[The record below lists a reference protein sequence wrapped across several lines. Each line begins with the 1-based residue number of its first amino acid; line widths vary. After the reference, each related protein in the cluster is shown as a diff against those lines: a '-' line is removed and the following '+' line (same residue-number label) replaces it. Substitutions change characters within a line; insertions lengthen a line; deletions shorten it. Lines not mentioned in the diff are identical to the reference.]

1 MEEQQDTQQVVEEEE
16 HEEAKEDQIDSRRP
30 EEKVWRRTI
39 SAQKYLVERVGDP
52 VDADIMDVLMENC
65 VKIDASDLHLTF
77 DHPPLYRRHS
87 QLIEMTGYKKMTH
100 EDMVNAVTMLLGKN
114 EPDNRYWARFH
125 AEGGAD
131 IAYALKDLARF
142 RVSVFQQREHPALAL
157 RMIPYEMLTFEQL
170 GLDQQ
175 LMVRLLSRPRGI
187 ILTTGP
193 TGSGKSTTL
202 ASMIDW
208 INENR
213 AVHVVTI
220 EEPIEYYHWS
230 KKALIN
236 QREVGIDVTTF
247 AEAVVRNMRSD
258 PDVIMVGEMRDL
270 ETMRAALQAAETGHL
285 VFGTLHTVNAPK
297 TVDRLVTAFPAEEQ
311 EEIRAML
318 STSLAAC
325 IAQELLP
332 RCDKDGRVASYEIMM
347 GEAAGSPAIGN
358 LIRERKTSQMRTTIQ
373 SSAALGMKLMEA
385 SLAKLVGEG
394 KIDFLEAFN
403 RANEKSDF
411 MQFVDPAHVP
421 DDFQLT
427 FDDTEE

>member
-1 MEEQQDTQQVVEEEE
+1 MEDQQDTEQAVETEPK
-16 HEEAKEDQIDSRRP
+16 AEDSIESRRP
-30 EEKVWRRTI
+30 EEKQWRRTV
-39 SAQKYLVERVGDP
+39 SAQKYLADRADDP
-52 VDADIMDVLMENC
+52 VDPDIMDVLMENC

-77 DHPPLYRRHS
+77 DHPPIYRRHG
-87 QLIEMTGYKKMTH
+87 QLIEMTGYKKLTH
-100 EDMVNAVTMLLGKN
+100 EDMENGVKMLLGED
-114 EPDNRYWARFH
+114 EPENRYWARFH

-202 ASMIDW
+202 ASMINW

-213 AVHVVTI
+213 AVHIVTI

-247 AEAVVRNMRSD
+247 AEAVIRNMRSD

-285 VFGTLHTVNAPK
+285 VFGTLHTVSAPK

-325 IAQELLP
+325 VAQELLP
-332 RCDKDGRVASYEIMM
+332 RCDKDGRIAAHEIML

-373 SSAALGMKLMEA
+373 SSAGLGMKLLEA
-385 SLAKLVGEG
+385 TLAKLVGQG
-394 KIDFLEAFN
+394 KVDFMEAFN

-411 MQFVDPAHVP
+411 MNFVDESHIP
-421 DDFQLT
+421 DDFQFT
-427 FDDTEE
+427 FDGTE

>member
-1 MEEQQDTQQVVEEEE
+1 MEDQQDTEQAVETEPK
-16 HEEAKEDQIDSRRP
+16 AEDSIESRRP
-30 EEKVWRRTI
+30 EEKQWRRTV
-39 SAQKYLVERVGDP
+39 SAQKYLADRADDP
-52 VDADIMDVLMENC
+52 VDPDIMDVLMENC

-77 DHPPLYRRHS
+77 DHPPIYRRHG
-87 QLIEMTGYKKMTH
+87 QLIEMTGYKKLTH
-100 EDMVNAVTMLLGKN
+100 EDMENGVKMLLGED
-114 EPDNRYWARFH
+114 EPENRYWARFH
-125 AEGGAD
+125 AEGGGD

-170 GLDQQ
+170 GLDQK

-193 TGSGKSTTL
+193 TGSGKSTTPTL
-202 ASMIDW
+202 ASMINW

-213 AVHVVTI
+213 AVHIVTI

-247 AEAVVRNMRSD
+247 AEAVIRNMRSD

-285 VFGTLHTVNAPK
+285 VFGTLHTVSAPK

-332 RCDKDGRVASYEIMM
+332 RCDKDGRIAAHEIML

-373 SSAALGMKLMEA
+373 SSAGLGMKLLEA
-385 SLAKLVGEG
+385 TLAKLVGQG
-394 KIDFLEAFN
+394 KVDFMEAFN

-411 MQFVDPAHVP
+411 MNFVDDAHVP
-421 DDFQLT
+421 DDFHFT
-427 FDDTEE
+427 FDGTE